1 MKNISKRQQKRIDYF
16 LKEKQ
21 NRKKKRES
29 IHNQEL
35 PKYLER
41 RIPVVRRLSRN
52 IDQLLIVSS
61 FVSPPLKPGLIDRML
76 VLAELEEVKPLIC
89 LNKSDLVEDPHEIMN
104 AVKIYK
110 DIGYMVLVTSAKTG
124 FGIRELDD
132 LVRNKRSALAGHS
145 GVGKSSLLNALQP
158 DLQIAEGEV
167 SEWNNKGKH
176 TTTQVTTYKLNENTE
191 IYDLPGLKKLDF
203 VDIHRDEAR
212 FYFLEFLDFA
222 EECKFNDCLH
232 LTEHNCAVKEA
243 VENGQITRQR
253 YKSYCN
259 FVESL

>member
-21 NRKKKRES
+21 NRKEKRES
-29 IHNQEL
+29 IHNQEP
-35 PKYLER
+35 PKYLEN

-61 FVSPPLKPGLIDRML
+61 FVSPPLKPGLIDRLL
-76 VLAELEEVKPLIC
+76 VLAEIEEVKPLIC
-89 LNKSDLVEDPHEIMN
+89 LNKSDLVEDPNELTQ

-110 DIGYMVLVTSAKTG
+110 DIGYWVMITSARTG
-124 FGIRELDD
+124 TGIRELND
-132 LVRNKRSALAGHS
+132 LIRNKRSALAGHS

-167 SEWNNKGKH
+167 SAWNNKGKH
-176 TTTQVTTYKLNENTE
+176 TTTQVTTYRLDEKTE
-191 IYDLPGLKKLDF
+191 VYDLPGLKQLDF

-212 FYFLEFLDFA
+212 FYFREFLDFA
-222 EECKFNDCLH
+222 EDCKFNDCLH
-232 LTEHNCAVKEA
+232 LSEHDCAIKKA
-243 VENGQITRQR
+243 VEEKLISEQR